1 MSSPESSSAGSRPS
15 GPRPASPRPA
25 ECSTG
30 RHTGLRRRRPGAP
43 DPGPRPCAA
52 CGSAVRSCLGE
63 LPDIYA
69 DCEAALLPRRH
80 GPLRPVGGARRHSG
94 PPLDEGAMA
103 TRSRI
108 LGTLSSWAALVA
120 DERGVGAPRRRP
132 AELAAFLLG
141 HLDWLLCHP
150 AAGDFV
156 EELLDAAETARRAA
170 YVKPSLV
177 TNLGSCVHPGCARP
191 LSPAPL
197 TGAKDVGQ
205 VRCAAGHTWLPHQW
219 LALMRNLR
227 REQGLGRSAEGA
239 A

>member
-1 MSSPESSSAGSRPS
+1 M
-15 GPRPASPRPA
+15 
-25 ECSTG
+25 
-30 RHTGLRRRRPGAP
+30 
-43 DPGPRPCAA
+43 
-52 CGSAVRSCLGE
+52 RSCLGE

-69 DCEAALLPRRH
+69 DCEAALLPRRQ
-80 GPLRPVGGARRHSG
+80 GPPLRPVGGARRHSG

-132 AELAAFLLG
+132 AELAAFLLV
-141 HLDWLLCHP
+141 HLDWLLCHA

-156 EELLDAAETARRAA
+156 EELLDAAETARRSA
-170 YVKPSLV
+170 YVKPSLAA
-177 TNLGSCVHPGCARP
+177 NLGSCVHPGCAQP
-191 LSPAPL
+191 LSPAPVSG
-197 TGAKDVGQ
+197 TKSVGQ

-227 REQGLGRSAEGA
+227 RERGLGRSTEGVA
-239 A
+239 